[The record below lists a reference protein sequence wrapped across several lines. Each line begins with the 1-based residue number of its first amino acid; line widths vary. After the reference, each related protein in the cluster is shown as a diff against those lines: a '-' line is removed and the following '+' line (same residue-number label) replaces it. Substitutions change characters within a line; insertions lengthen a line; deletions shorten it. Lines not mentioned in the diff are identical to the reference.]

1 MDAWNK
7 QTLKSLLLPAG
18 GLLFLAVA
26 LLEGGFVSISA
37 SALEF
42 FYYAVFLAG
51 ILLAWRFQSTR
62 ILSAL
67 VLLLVAHRAM
77 EFFSAGKVVV
87 AGPGRIAFEVIAF
100 LLPLNFVALA
110 FAWERRLS
118 IDSVVPRLSLLFF
131 QSVFVAVLC
140 RPSATTAPAL
150 FRVALFGK
158 SLSHWTRVPQ
168 PAFLVFLAA
177 FILLA
182 MRFWLYRK
190 PAEAGMLW
198 SLAAVF
204 AGLHA
209 GGVGRLGS
217 AYFAASALILTSSII
232 ENSYTLAYHDELT
245 TLRARRAF
253 NEALPQLS
261 APYSIAVVD
270 IDHFKKFNDTY
281 GHDTGDQVLRMVAAR
296 LARVG
301 GGGQAYRVGGEEFT
315 ILFPGKT
322 VKDILPHAEE
332 LRRTIADSRFRVR
345 DQSERRTQPRESTDR
360 RDKKST
366 AGRKKRFAPATPVDG
381 EFSVTVSIGVAEP
394 HPKTQ
399 DIAQVI
405 EAADK
410 ALYRAKQSGRNRVE
424 VAGALR
430 PRARARRAT
439 A

>member
-1 MDAWNK
+1 MDAWSK

-18 GLLFLAVA
+18 GLLLLAVA
-26 LLEGGFVSISA
+26 ILEGGFVSISA
-37 SALEF
+37 STLEF

-67 VLLLVAHRAM
+67 ILLLVAHRAI
-77 EFFSAGKVVV
+77 EFFSAGKMVV
-87 AGPGRIAFEVIAF
+87 AGPGRIAFEAMSF

-110 FAWERRLS
+110 FARERRLT
-118 IDSVVPRLSLLFF
+118 IDSVAPRLSLLFF

-140 RPSATTAPAL
+140 RPGASAAPAL

-158 SLSHWTRVPQ
+158 SLSHWTHIPQ
-168 PAFLVFLAA
+168 PALLIFAAA

-198 SLAAVF
+198 SLAGVF
-204 AGLHA
+204 AGMHA

-217 AYFAASALILTSSII
+217 AYFAVSALILTSSII

-261 APYSIAVVD
+261 APYGVVVVD
-270 IDHFKKFNDTY
+270 IDHFKRFNDTY
-281 GHDTGDQVLRMVAAR
+281 GHDTGDQVLRMVAAH

-301 GGGQAYRVGGEEFT
+301 GGGHAYRVGGEEFT

-332 LRRTIADSRFRVR
+332 LRRSIADSRFRVR
-345 DQSERRTQPRESTDR
+345 DQSERRTQPRANTDR
-360 RDKKST
+360 RDKRATTNRKRSFAT
-366 AGRKKRFAPATPVDG
+366 ATSADG

-399 DIAQVI
+399 DISLVI

-424 VAGALR
+424 VAGASR
-430 PRARARRAT
+430 PRTRAKRAT